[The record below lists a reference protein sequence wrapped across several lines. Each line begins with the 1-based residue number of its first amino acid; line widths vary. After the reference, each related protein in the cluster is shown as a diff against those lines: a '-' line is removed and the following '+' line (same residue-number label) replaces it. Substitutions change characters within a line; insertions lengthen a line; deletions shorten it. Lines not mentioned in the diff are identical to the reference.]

1 MNDQPTKH
9 CNRCDASL
17 SAIEAQSDTCNRCL
31 DLGYASLSDEEYDAQ
46 EDAAIDRVLRPSL
59 SKTRVYAIALFLA
72 ITQTPAGCAI
82 TGHTSEGFPV
92 ATCADGSHIV
102 ADMDGAGGYNSGLPY
117 VIPGTW
123 VELP

>member
-1 MNDQPTKH
+1 MNH
-9 CNRCDASL
+9 AR
-17 SAIEAQSDTCNRCL
+17 I
-31 DLGYASLSDEEYDAQ
+31 
-46 EDAAIDRVLRPSL
+46 AAL
-59 SKTRVYAIALFLA
+59 ALFLA
-72 ITQTPAGCAI
+72 ITQIPAGCSL

-102 ADMDGAGGYNSGLPY
+102 ADMDGSGGYNSGLPY